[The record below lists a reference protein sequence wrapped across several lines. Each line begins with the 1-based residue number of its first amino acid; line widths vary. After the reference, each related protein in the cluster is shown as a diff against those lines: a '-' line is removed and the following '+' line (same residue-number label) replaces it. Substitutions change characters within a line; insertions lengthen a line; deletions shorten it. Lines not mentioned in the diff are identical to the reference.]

1 MPTIAPE
8 RQIYADLLVGRP
20 DGVTWESLREYL
32 ASATVE
38 LGDISGIGTGQSGVD
53 GVVRRASFVLRNDR
67 AGMPGDSFSP
77 RDRQSAWN
85 QWNGDYAPLL
95 WPNREVILRVRIDG
109 PVGQGTTAV
118 VDDLGMADGA
128 TSAFS
133 LSARPV
139 AEGSETVTFKLPYRW
154 TDYAGKTWSELT
166 DRTWVDI
173 KEEQGLARDVDY
185 TIDYEAGTIAFATT
199 PEAGVFIEAEY
210 GYWATLFHGLL
221 GDAIR
226 TSGPTVECDAR
237 DLAKRLQDT
246 YILTPREYG
255 SEAGTPA
262 ETVIQQI
269 IDDNLGAGEVTLYF
283 PSGTASDPRP
293 IAESPGFMVTPY
305 VVEYMSV
312 WDAIQQ
318 VAAQFGWFLGYRW
331 HPNTGRMQLI
341 LMEPPRNKDASTA
354 DFHFSWEDDIYTQDL
369 EITDRDIR
377 NIVTVTFRNSATGD
391 RESVTVQDDT
401 SIATYGPRAMQIEEG
416 DASLIDTP
424 EEAERLANA
433 ALADLKDMTATT
445 RLNLPLLPTLDVF
458 SGIVVTD
465 PRLSSTDD
473 FYGVESVR
481 HVLDFEARQFRTE
494 VVASGRVIGG
504 HHRWLRM
511 QTRPGAK
518 PPVRGT
524 EIAPQSV
531 DRDRARPGDFLRIHE
546 TGTVNMVRGPVTDG
560 RYMQR
565 VEITGQSGTN
575 DLILEQTGVPISPT
589 TTYTAHVAVRASV
602 GDKVYLEIL
611 ERDDNG
617 VVVATHVSD
626 KAIDT
631 QDLQLLWVSFVSS
644 SMASKLDFR
653 VRGLDSIGEF
663 MFVESAQVNVGGLV
677 ENFTTGPEN
686 LLTNP
691 SFEIDNNTD
700 GLADNW
706 NVVGSGL
713 TWSTTLVD
721 NSIHWGTGFSVQRIP
736 LAVPLEAKPV
746 VLGLFLGNNDPLVG
760 KALPTYY
767 TFQVSWTPSRSMNL
781 ATSFGVWV
789 AADETDVYIFNGFSF
804 PVTVRYYVMKEEAFA

>member
-20 DGVTWESLREYL
+20 DGVTWESLKDYL

-38 LGDISGIGTGQSGVD
+38 LGDISGVGTGQSGVD

-67 AGMPGDSFSP
+67 AGIPGDSFSP
-77 RDRQSAWN
+77 RDRNSAWN
-85 QWNGDYAPLL
+85 RFDVDGDGTPEYAPLL

-128 TSAFS
+128 TSVFA
-133 LSARPV
+133 LAARPV
-139 AEGSETVTFKLPYRW
+139 VEGSETVAFKLPYRW
-154 TDYAGKTWSELT
+154 TDYAGKTWAELT

-173 KEEQGLARDVDY
+173 KEEQGLARGVDY

-199 PEAGVFIEAEY
+199 PEAGVFIEAKY

-269 IDDNLGAGEVTLYF
+269 IDDNLGPGEVTLYF

-377 NIVTVTFRNSATGD
+377 NIVTVTFRNSATGE

-424 EEAERLANA
+424 EEAQRLANA

-445 RLNLPLLPTLDVF
+445 QLQMPLLPTLDVF

-481 HVLDFEARQFRTE
+481 HTLDFEARQFRTE
-494 VVASGRVIGG
+494 AVAAGRVIGG
-504 HHRWLRM
+504 HHRWLQK
-511 QTRPGAK
+511 QTRPGQAAPPPPELVVGGGRVLPK
-518 PPVRGT
+518 PTGLVARGILRGVALDVPVPPVNANRWAATEVHLSATPGFTPSDATRVAGGRETHFEITSGLSAGT
-524 EIAPQSV
+524 TYYLRAFYVDVKGNKSPASDEVSATAGQLQTADLAPQSISQIV
-531 DRDRARPGDFLRIHE
+531 VHSFPDLVTTNSTSYVTMPDMDQTFEVTEPGTLLIVAVAPVIGLWMQSVYYLVYVYPQTRLLINNQVVEEDPLPPDRADMD
-546 TGTVNMVRGPVTDG
+546 TMV
-560 RYMQR
+560 YA
-565 VEITGQSGTN
+565 
-575 DLILEQTGVPISPT
+575 ISPGSFYVKLEFGSQD
-589 TTYTAHVAVRASV
+589 TYPKNINV
-602 GDKVYLEIL
+602 K
-611 ERDDNG
+611 
-617 VVVATHVSD
+617 
-626 KAIDT
+626 
-631 QDLQLLWVSFVSS
+631 LQW
-644 SMASKLDFR
+644 R
-653 VRGLDSIGEF
+653 I
-663 MFVESAQVNVGGLV
+663 AQN
-677 ENFTTGPEN
+677 
-686 LLTNP
+686 
-691 SFEIDNNTD
+691 
-700 GLADNW
+700 
-706 NVVGSGL
+706 NVVPDL
-713 TWSTTLVD
+713 
-721 NSIHWGTGFSVQRIP
+721 R
-736 LAVPLEAKPV
+736 
-746 VLGLFLGNNDPLVG
+746 VLRSLRRAITFTFL
-760 KALPTYY
+760 K
-767 TFQVSWTPSRSMNL
+767 R
-781 ATSFGVWV
+781 
-789 AADETDVYIFNGFSF
+789 
-804 PVTVRYYVMKEEAFA
+804 